1 MGAVK
6 RALMIKSA
14 AEDTSRTIKAISH
27 VSRISCVVPALRTAA
42 GVTNVLGY
50 SNPRDAIIRHC
61 KEEGIIIHEVGVTS
75 KTRNGVSLKTQMY
88 KKKFIDEGNL
98 YRLIMKSKLKSACK
112 FERWVCDEVI
122 PSIRKHGAY
131 IDKNLIDEMLENPD
145 LIISLAQRL
154 KNERLKVKA
163 LNKVIIEN
171 EEYINLGKTIEETE
185 GAITIGQYAK
195 IISNKTNM
203 GRNRLYKWFRDN
215 GYFISKGD
223 DKNIPKQ
230 IYIESGLFKIHEKI
244 IQTEN
249 GEILSI
255 KPLITGKGQKYFIN
269 KILESKYL
277 N

>member
-1 MGAVK
+1 MNSLKLFRNDVFGDILVIVK
-6 RALMIKSA
+6 NNKEYFDAN
-14 AEDTSRTIKAISH
+14 
-27 VSRISCVVPALRTAA
+27 
-42 GVTNVLGY
+42 GVASVLGY

-61 KEEGIIIHEVGVTS
+61 NEEGVIIHEVAISS
-75 KTRNGVSLKTQMY
+75 KTRNGVDLKTQMY

-122 PSIRKHGAY
+122 PSIRNHGAY
-131 IDKNLIDEMLENPD
+131 IKEDLINEMLENPD

-154 KNERLKVKA
+154 KNEKLKVKS
-163 LNKVIIEN
+163 LNKVICENQEYIDLGRTIEN
-171 EEYINLGKTIEETE
+171 TDGS
-185 GAITIGQYAK
+185 ITIGQYAK
-195 IISNKTNM
+195 LISNKTNM

-215 GYFISKGD
+215 GYFINKGD

-230 IYIESGLFKIHEKI
+230 IYIESGLFKVNEKVV
-244 IQTEN
+244 QTEN

-255 KPLITGKGQKYFIN
+255 KPLITGKGQKYFID
-269 KILESKYL
+269 KILESGYL